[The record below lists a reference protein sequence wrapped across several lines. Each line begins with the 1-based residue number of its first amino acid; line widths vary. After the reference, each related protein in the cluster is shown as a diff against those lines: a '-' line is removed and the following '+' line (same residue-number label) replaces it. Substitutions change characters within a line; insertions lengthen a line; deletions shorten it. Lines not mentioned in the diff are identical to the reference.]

1 MRRGNIYKENKS
13 RQLFKAPPGM
23 RDKNRFINI

>member
-1 MRRGNIYKENKS
+1 MYIEKGGES

-23 RDKNRFINI
+23 RDKNRFINIKN